1 MESTFDL
8 KAALARLLG
17 LLDCA
22 GDWVGLLCLRLIVG
36 YEFLDSGL
44 VKFRGDNWFADIQ
57 DQFPFPFNV
66 IPPDISWQMSMWF
79 EILGGVA
86 IILGLGTRFFAAS
99 LVVVTVVA
107 IAAVHWPA
115 EWHTLAELAQG
126 YVLTDDG
133 YGNYKLPLILLVML
147 LPLIFQGPGKLGFD
161 HWIRRAWLGKPR

>member
-1 MESTFDL
+1 MAFVL
-8 KAALARLLG
+8 KARSFAGRFLEV
-17 LLDCA
+17 LDEA
-22 GDWVGLLCLRLIVG
+22 GDWVGLLFLRLIVG

-44 VKFRGDNWFADIQ
+44 VKFHGDNWFADIQ

-66 IPPDISWQMSMWF
+66 IPPGISWQMSTWF
-79 EILGGVA
+79 EILGGIA

-115 EWHTLAELAQG
+115 EWHTLGELFQG
-126 YVLTDDG
+126 YALTDDG

-147 LPLIFQGPGKLGFD
+147 LPLIFKGPGKLSFD
-161 HWIRRAWLGKPR
+161 HWIRKYYLAKSE